1 MPEGK
6 ATMRFLSMVKSSE
19 SLRQGPPPAA
29 LMEAVGKL
37 AEDAAKAGV
46 MVEMGG
52 LLPSAMGARVRLSG
66 GKVSVIDGPFA
77 EAKEV
82 VGGYAIFS
90 VDTKEEAIEWA
101 RRLMALHQQ
110 HMPEWEGECE
120 IRQLAE

>member
-1 MPEGK
+1 
-6 ATMRFLSMVKSSE
+6 MVKSSE
-19 SLRQGPPPAA
+19 TFRQGPPPTA

-37 AEDAAKAGV
+37 AEEAKKAGV

-52 LLPSAMGARVRLSG
+52 LLPSAAGARVRLSG

-90 VDTKEEAIEWA
+90 LDSKEEAIEWA